1 MFLWFAFL
9 TRIFSL
15 FNCLFLS
22 YTLCDILFD
31 FHGDHEVDYDAFVVG
46 TKLVCIFVTS
56 VGLNNMLDIYS
67 SFSTWYCLV
76 ARSSWCMV
84 DLESSEERSRD
95 CLS

>member
-15 FNCLFLS
+15 FDCLFLS

-31 FHGDHEVDYDAFVVG
+31 FHGDHEMDSDSLILSG
-46 TKLVCIFVTS
+46 TKLIWIFVAS

-76 ARSSWCMV
+76 GRS
-84 DLESSEERSRD
+84 
-95 CLS
+95 